1 MFAGDPEHTRNNLEG
16 WPHRKYTVAGEAE
29 GNQNGGAVKFQAT
42 VHKSGLGVVVHFKIL
57 TLQLLSRQEGVTDH
71 GGVSFHTVHTR
82 HTHLVKNLTIFS

>member
-16 WPHRKYTVAGEAE
+16 WPHRKYRVAGEAE

-42 VHKSGLGVVVHFKIL
+42 SGLGVVVHFKIL